1 MNNTATGIPSKEPV
15 AWLTVL
21 RGAAVLLIVLYHSPM
36 NLETGEGWL
45 VKAFQSLNLLFS
57 HRMPL
62 FIFISGFLLF
72 HTKLRKNESIGSV
85 LKTRL
90 PRILAPYVFLT
101 ISLFL
106 LKGFFAESFKQSVDL
121 SAHGLLMV
129 FAYPIQ
135 NPLIT
140 LWFLNAVAIYFI
152 TYPLLQYALIS
163 HKKTALLVAFAL
175 LLHIFTPDD
184 ILLLDLTTVLRF
196 YIYFVGGIVIARYRI
211 YDRLKL
217 WWVIVL
223 AIVWIGLLL
232 LEHRGLIFN
241 ISAILVSVYLAQKLV
256 VVVPRIFS
264 SFSRYYYQIYLFG
277 TLFQIALFELFTG
290 MNISHNLLLIT
301 LVSIV
306 GGLYIPVLGGKLI
319 EKINFKALNLI
330 AGFKTSGSNS

>member
-1 MNNTATGIPSKEPV
+1 MNNNATGIPSKEPV

-36 NLETGEGWL
+36 NLEIGEGWM
-45 VKAFQSLNLLFS
+45 VKGFQYLNLLFS

-62 FIFISGFLLF
+62 FIFISGFLLY
-72 HTKLRKNESIGSV
+72 HTKLRKNEHFGSV

-101 ISLFL
+101 VSLFL
-106 LKGFFAESFKQSVDL
+106 LKGFFADSFKQSLDF
-121 SAHGLLMV
+121 STYGLLMV

-152 TYPLLQYALIS
+152 SYPLLQYAMIS
-163 HKKTALLVAFAL
+163 HKNTTLLVVVAL
-175 LLHIFTPDD
+175 LLHLFTPDD

-196 YIYFVGGIVIARYRI
+196 YIYFVGGVVIARYRLQ
-211 YDRLKL
+211 DKLKL

-223 AIVWIGLLL
+223 AVVWIGLLL
-232 LEHRGLIFN
+232 LEQRNIIFN
-241 ISAILVSVYLAQKLV
+241 VSAILVSVYLAQKLV
-256 VVVPRIFS
+256 VAVPRIFS

-290 MNISHNLLLIT
+290 MNVSHNLLLLT
-301 LVSIV
+301 LVSVI

-319 EKINFKALNLI
+319 EKINFKVLNLI
-330 AGFKTSGSNS
+330 TGFKTSGSNS